1 MGGLSKLSRVLTIIF
16 LISVVTLF
24 AELFY
29 VLWRRRVFRRRNP
42 QASTAVDGGG
52 DQPSHYSS
60 SDSSFLSI
68 ASSKEFLY
76 AFCIR
81 SHSHSRVEPNST
93 TPTSSNGESEIEEID
108 SDIVKLQVMHGP
120 SRFLFTI
127 KEEEKEDLESVAEK
141 SLCSSAEKESNKS
154 NSISIRERVT
164 LKECLEVVEEPPKA
178 AMVVHDHGDG
188 GGVRDEAEF
197 PTPCDS
203 PMYFT
208 PLASPIHEEV
218 NDR

>member
-93 TPTSSNGESEIEEID
+93 TPTSSNGESQMEEID
-108 SDIVKLQVMHGP
+108 SDIVKLQLMHGP

-127 KEEEKEDLESVAEK
+127 KEEEREELEAVAENNNNK
-141 SLCSSAEKESNKS
+141 EKVSLQECFTVAEESPE
-154 NSISIRERVT
+154 IR
-164 LKECLEVVEEPPKA
+164 VEID
-178 AMVVHDHGDG
+178 DHGGCD
-188 GGVRDEAEF
+188 ATPF
-197 PTPCDS
+197 TTPCAS
-203 PMYFT
+203 PLYFT
-208 PLASPIHEEV
+208 PSCSPVHEI
-218 NDR
+218 DSPL

>member
-1 MGGLSKLSRVLTIIF
+1 MSGGGLSKLGIALTIIF
-16 LISVVTLF
+16 VISLVALL

-29 VLWRRRVFRRRNP
+29 VLWRRRVFRRKNP
-42 QASTAVDGGG
+42 P
-52 DQPSHYSS
+52 PSDREFQLPQYSS
-60 SDSSFLSI
+60 SDSWFPSAISSKDLLYFFCVRSQPRIELNSI
-68 ASSKEFLY
+68 SPASSNAPPETE
-76 AFCIR
+76 
-81 SHSHSRVEPNST
+81 V
-93 TPTSSNGESEIEEID
+93 ID
-108 SDIVKLQVMHGP
+108 VWKLQRMCGP
-120 SRFLFTI
+120 PRFLFTI

>member
-60 SDSSFLSI
+60 SNSSFLSI

-93 TPTSSNGESEIEEID
+93 TPTSSNGESEMEEID

-127 KEEEKEDLESVAEK
+127 KEEEREELEAVAENNNNK
-141 SLCSSAEKESNKS
+141 EKVSLQ
-154 NSISIRERVT
+154 
-164 LKECLEVVEEPPKA
+164 ECFKVAEEPPEIRIEI
-178 AMVVHDHGDG
+178 DDDG
-188 GGVRDEAEF
+188 GCDATPF
-197 PTPCDS
+197 TTPCAS
-203 PMYFT
+203 ALYFT
-208 PLASPIHEEV
+208 PSCSPVHEI
-218 NDR
+218 DSPL